1 MSAISS
7 RVPGV
12 GPRRGFGRLGLVN
25 GVLVALLAA
34 AGVGAYLVVSQTT
47 STSTG
52 TVRTASVSRGVVLST
67 VSATGTLQSANQ
79 LSVGFVSSGTLTA
92 VAAKVG
98 QHVKRGQLLGRI
110 DATSARQGLA
120 QAEASLA
127 TAQAQYRQT
136 LQGETPQQRAQDALG
151 ITQAQMSVKNAS
163 AALANARRTAALDR
177 TTSAAS
183 VAQARRQLGVDQ
195 GQLKLDLYQRSQ
207 DRTPYATVAAAEA
220 AVAADQARLTAA
232 QAQQRS
238 DQVTQLDAQ
247 SQQANDKAALSVAQA
262 AGSPSEIAKYTAAV
276 NADQQ
281 TLNGLQTTIAKDGYA
296 VSDAQSALA
305 ADQGYL
311 NALNADEKAI
321 RGDEQKIAQDNQA
334 IANAKRS
341 ADATVQR
348 DAQSV
353 ASAKQQVASAKLGL
367 HSAQAGN
374 AVKQAPPTP
383 AALASS
389 KAGVVQAEINV
400 ANARKALAQTT
411 LRAPLAGVVAS
422 VSGTVG
428 AQVSGGGTS
437 AAGSSSSSSSG
448 GGGGGGSS
456 SSSGFVT
463 LAQLSGMQILASFS
477 ETDAAKLRVGQPA
490 TVTVDALPG
499 KQLAAHVVS
508 VSPTATTSSSNVVTF
523 DVVFVLDRTNA
534 TVRPGMTANV
544 DVVTA
549 EQDNVLH
556 VPTAAVTGSGRN
568 ATVTVLRN
576 GTQQRLAVVGGSP
589 GRLLDG
595 DPERARG
602 HRLGRPAVRLARDR
616 RLRLDHRRP
625 LDHRRRR
632 WRGRQARRRLRRLR
646 GPRRM
651 STRRRRPML
660 VLERVTKS
668 YGTGEVAV
676 QALRGIDLVARAR
689 RLRRDHGRLGQRQV
703 DADEPRRL
711 PRRAD
716 DRTVPDRRRRRRR
729 PRRLPAGVHPQPAHR
744 VRLPELQPDPAHLSA
759 PQRGA
764 AADLRAGAEG
774 GAAAAGGGGAAG
786 GRAPR
791 PDAPR
796 PRAALGRS
804 AAARAI
810 ARAIVDRPGD
820 RARRRADRE
829 PRHAPRAPR

>member
-508 VSPTATTSSSNVVTF
+508 VSPTATTSSSNVR
-523 DVVFVLDRTNA
+523 DLRRRLRPRPDERDGPARDDRE
-534 TVRPGMTANV
+534 RRRRHGP
-544 DVVTA
+544 
-549 EQDNVLH
+549 QDNVLH

-576 GTQQRLAVVGGSP
+576 GTQQRLAVVAGLQGDSSTAILSGLEATDSVVLPSVSLATTGSGSTTGGPSI
-589 GRLLDG
+589 
-595 DPERARG
+595 
-602 HRLGRPAVRLARDR
+602 
-616 RLRLDHRRP
+616 
-625 LDHRRRR
+625 
-632 WRGRQARRRLRRLR
+632 
-646 GPRRM
+646 
-651 STRRRRPML
+651 T
-660 VLERVTKS
+660 
-668 YGTGEVAV
+668 
-676 QALRGIDLVARAR
+676 
-689 RLRRDHGRLGQRQV
+689 
-703 DADEPRRL
+703 
-711 PRRAD
+711 
-716 DRTVPDRRRRRRR
+716 
-729 PRRLPAGVHPQPAHR
+729 
-744 VRLPELQPDPAHLSA
+744 
-759 PQRGA
+759 
-764 AADLRAGAEG
+764 
-774 GAAAAGGGGAAG
+774 GGGGGGG
-786 GRAPR
+786 GRR
-791 PDAPR
+791 GGGFGGFGG
-796 PRAALGRS
+796 LG
-804 AAARAI
+804 
-810 ARAIVDRPGD
+810 G
-820 RARRRADRE
+820 
-829 PRHAPRAPR
+829 